1 MAYKK
6 GHKST
11 GGRPKLELD
20 PVQIRELASIDCTL
34 EEIASVMRCHPDTLR
49 DNYSTFIKEG
59 RESGRASV
67 RKAQFDVGVKKHNPT
82 MLIWLGKIRLGQ
94 REIDIDEQS
103 QKGDVQEICN
113 TLKELVKTVKNE
125 QDTKPEKDIIPQS
138 PKS

>member
-1 MAYKK
+1 MVYKK

-11 GGRPKLELD
+11 GGRPKLDLD
-20 PVQIRELASIDCTL
+20 VVQIRELASMDCTMD
-34 EEIASVMRCHPDTLR
+34 EIASVLRCSVDTLHN
-49 DNYSTFIKEG
+49 NYSAYIKEG

-67 RKAQFDVGVKKHNPT
+67 RKAQFDVAVKKHNPT

-94 REIDIDEQS
+94 REIDLDEQS

-113 TLKELVKTVKNE
+113 TLKELVQSVKNE
-125 QDTKPEKDIIPQS
+125 QDTKPQKDLIPES